1 MQRQMDSK
9 SNTPCQMSESAFK
22 IDLNTGPESSGV
34 HGGHPEAARGCLEAI
49 QNPPESTF
57 KP

>member
-1 MQRQMDSK
+1 MDSK
-9 SNTPCQMSESAFK
+9 SNTPCQLSESAFK
-22 IDLNTGPESSGV
+22 IDPNTGPESSGV
-34 HGGHPEAARGCLEAI
+34 HGGHPEAAGGCLEAI

>member
-9 SNTPCQMSESAFK
+9 SNTPCQLSESAFK
-22 IDLNTGPESSGV
+22 IDPNTGPESSGV
-34 HGGHPEAARGCLEAI
+34 HGGHPEAAGGCLEAI
-49 QNPPESTF
+49 QNPLESTF